1 MSFRKPNR
9 EQVGRE
15 AGEKHIYLHI
25 PDGMAECVFDLEFLA
40 FKYVDEKDFFVAEFK
55 VIATDTPVKAG
66 KTISVVLN
74 PRQKLAEVYFY
85 RDLYNIRLALRGK
98 TPSGA
103 ARDKLAAKQDTSV
116 EGILKVLEG
125 LEGRECRAVLERYT
139 NKLGEPARSTSWLPA
154 EDQLNE

>member
-85 RDLYNIRLALRGK
+85 RDLYNIRLALRGRRHRNSSPRRMQGGRAWGRSG
-98 TPSGA
+98 TLRDAAHGAHVAALVSGWQPS
-103 ARDKLAAKQDTSV
+103 R
-116 EGILKVLEG
+116 
-125 LEGRECRAVLERYT
+125 GRLWAVMGGYGR
-139 NKLGEPARSTSWLPA
+139 
-154 EDQLNE
+154 